1 MTDRSETFD
10 AVEGALE
17 TLADVDD
24 LESIADDEL
33 EALVENLGAFGDLLE
48 ETEDLL
54 EAIDFADLP
63 EAVDGDELLEAIEL
77 GEIPDAIAD
86 GEGDDV
92 VEVRQLVR
100 AIELTKLW
108 GATDLGD
115 LWETKRD
122 LEETADDL
130 TDDGEEDGDDG
141 LVEKAASAVT
151 GDDEGV
157 LDDDGAVAEAGEAV
171 TDEMADEFGSLS
183 PGDGDGFGLDARDTQ
198 AYQTMIQQQAIEGID
213 EFREALLTT
222 HGTFQ
227 ELYEFNRERMRQK
240 DKPTN
245 SRNPTAVSTIPL
257 ERADVPS
264 TVRYATMPRNVRHS
278 SAPTRKHI
286 YGNRFERE
294 LEKRRD
300 SASNAR
306 AGSSAQSGGER

>member
-1 MTDRSETFD
+1 MADRTETFD
-10 AVEGALE
+10 AVEGTLE
-17 TLADVDD
+17 RLADVDD

-77 GEIPDAIAD
+77 GEIPDTIAD
-86 GEGDDV
+86 DEGDDV
-92 VEVRQLVR
+92 VEVRQLVQ

-130 TDDGEEDGDDG
+130 TDDGGEGDDG
-141 LVEKAASAVT
+141 LVESAASAVT
-151 GDDEGV
+151 GDDEGA
-157 LDDDGAVAEAGEAV
+157 LDDDSAVAEAGEAV

-183 PGDGDGFGLDARDTQ
+183 PGDGDEFGLDARDTQ
-198 AYQTMIQQQAIEGID
+198 AYQTMIQQKAIEGID

-227 ELYEFNRERMRQK
+227 ELYEFNRERMRQT

-264 TVRYATMPRNVRHS
+264 TSRYATMPRTVRHS
-278 SAPTRKHI
+278 SGPTRKHI
-286 YGNRFERE
+286 YGARFERE

-306 AGSSAQSGGER
+306 SGSSAQSGGER